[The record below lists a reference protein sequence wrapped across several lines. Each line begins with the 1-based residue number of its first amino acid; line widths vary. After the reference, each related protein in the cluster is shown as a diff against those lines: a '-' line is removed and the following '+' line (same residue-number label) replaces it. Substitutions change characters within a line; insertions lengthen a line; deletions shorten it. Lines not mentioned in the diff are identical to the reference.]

1 MSAALGTRGDTH
13 VTSILSEPTRPKP
26 KSVGAGTANA
36 KRDQHDSKCTQ
47 KVMVDLYGLLLLM

>member
-1 MSAALGTRGDTH
+1 MSAVLGTRGDTQ

-36 KRDQHDSKCTQ
+36 KRDQHDSECIQ
-47 KVMVDLYGLLLLM
+47 KVMVDL